1 MKTNNFSNNKL
12 IPLDV
17 PLDKKNIYLKNL
29 NLLTKNTGRL
39 FIFAGDQ
46 RVEHLNDD
54 FCGENIAAEDASP
67 EHLFKI
73 ASAARIGGFATQ
85 FGNIARFGVSYPDIP
100 YIVKL
105 NSKTN
110 LVPFS
115 EQDPYSAAWY
125 DVRDVAALAKNS
137 KLNIA
142 AVGYTV
148 YIGSKFETAM
158 LREAAQI
165 VLDAHKHG
173 LVAILWMY
181 PRGQAV
187 TNKNDP
193 HLIAGAVNVGA
204 SLGAD
209 FVKVN
214 EPVPDDSQGF
224 MEIIKAGGKTGVLFA
239 GGKATTIDEVLNSIY
254 LHINRFGAAGAALG
268 RNIHQR
274 TLTEAI
280 ALANAVAGIVYD
292 GQAPE
297 TVRRLLIKQ

>member
-1 MKTNNFSNNKL
+1 MKKNNFSTDQTV
-12 IPLDV
+12 PLDV
-17 PLDKKNIYLKNL
+17 PLDKRAHYLKNL
-29 NLLTKNTGRL
+29 HTLTKDTGRL

-54 FCGENIAAEDASP
+54 FYGENISLDDANP

-73 ASAARIGGFATQ
+73 ASMARIGGFATQ
-85 FGNIARFGVSYPDIP
+85 LGNIARYGSHYPNIP
-100 YIVKL
+100 YLVKL

-125 DVRDVAALAKNS
+125 DVREVVAFAKSS
-137 KLNIA
+137 KLNILG
-142 AVGYTV
+142 VGYTV

-158 LREAAQI
+158 LHEAARI
-165 VLDAHKHG
+165 VLEAHRHG
-173 LVAILWMY
+173 LVVILWMY

-187 TNKNDP
+187 TNPKNA

-209 FVKVN
+209 FVKIN
-214 EPVPDDSQGF
+214 EPEPVTDSGLK
-224 MEIIKAGGKTGVLFA
+224 EIISAGGRTGILFA
-239 GGKATTIDEVLNSIY
+239 GGQARSLDEVLNSIY
-254 LHINRFGAAGAALG
+254 LHVNRFGAAGAALG

-274 TLTEAI
+274 STTEAI
-280 ALANAVAGIVYD
+280 ALANAVAGIIYD
-292 GQAPE
+292 GHAPE
-297 TVRRLLIKQ
+297 TVRRLLIKE